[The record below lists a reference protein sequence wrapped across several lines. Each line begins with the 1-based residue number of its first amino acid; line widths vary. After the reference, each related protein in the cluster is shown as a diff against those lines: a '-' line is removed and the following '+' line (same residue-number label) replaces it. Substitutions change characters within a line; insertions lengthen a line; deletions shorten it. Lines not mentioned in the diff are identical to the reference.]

1 MRKFFIFST
10 ICAVLSSLA
19 ACKTETPTATLTLST
34 STLQL
39 KVGDM
44 ATLET
49 SGTATNIE
57 WSSSDEEVATVYYG
71 VVTAKSIGKTTVK
84 AYSGDVFAE
93 CIVYV
98 SGTDGAT
105 LRLSPALVSVNV
117 GETYQFS
124 YGNTYDLELT
134 WTSSDAAIASVSETG
149 LVTANK
155 AGNVTIT
162 LATPVESVS
171 AVVAVAHK
179 WGEYKL
185 VWSDEFNGT
194 ALDESVWNYNI
205 GGNGW
210 GNNEKQ
216 YYTKRAENI
225 RVQNG
230 CLEIEGRKEQYE
242 DNEYTSA
249 RIHSKGKKDFK
260 YGRVESRIKFP
271 GGKGTWPAFWMLGAS
286 GNWPNCGEIDII
298 EHVGSL
304 PKRASF
310 ALHTAA
316 KNGTRGNN
324 WSQVQWFDNPLED
337 DFHVYGIEWAQEE
350 QDGKDVI
357 RFFVDGVQ
365 YAESW
370 EGQIDNNDTWP
381 FNKAHYII
389 FNFAIGGNMGGTID
403 DAIFDTQRIMYVDW
417 VRVYQR
423 SEE

>member
-1 MRKFFIFST
+1 MRKYFIVAIS
-10 ICAVLSSLA
+10 IAVLIGIA
-19 ACKTETPTATLTLST
+19 ACKSNTPTATLSLST
-34 STLQL
+34 ATLQL

-44 ATLET
+44 STIET

-71 VVTAKSIGKTTVK
+71 VVTAKSIGKTVVK
-84 AYSGDVFAE
+84 AFSGDVFAE

-105 LRLSPALVSVNV
+105 LRISPALVSVNV

-134 WTSSDAAIASVSETG
+134 WSSSDAAIASVNETG

-155 AGNVTIT
+155 PGNVVIT
-162 LATPVESVS
+162 LATPVESVE

-194 ALDESVWNYNI
+194 ELDESVWNYNT

-242 DNEYTSA
+242 NNEYTSA

-271 GGKGTWPAFWMLGAS
+271 GGKGTWPAFWMLGAA

-350 QDGKDVI
+350 KDGKDVI
-357 RFFVDGVQ
+357 RFTVDGVQ